1 MFTSALSCLPVHMT
15 RKPLSYIM
23 QKKERRKEF
32 LDSVKEYRV
41 KYFPPN
47 DFACGLKIEKIE
59 QIYKNKDLQII
70 HDINDAIEFYNLYLY
85 FHNDDLI
92 WKKWSKQQ
100 VDVFK
105 SFTEELKTESFK

>member
-1 MFTSALSCLPVHMT
+1 MPESD
-15 RKPLSYIM
+15 
-23 QKKERRKEF
+23 EREF
-32 LDSVKEYRV
+32 RI

-85 FHNDDLI
+85 FHSIILGY
-92 WKKWSKQQ
+92 
-100 VDVFK
+100 V
-105 SFTEELKTESFK
+105 LYP